1 MITIEKLKEFEA
13 YKGFY
18 DGFYTEKV
26 LTHSNINNGED
37 WSLIADLL
45 QNFKFIVTGMAG
57 QDLIEKTYSKLGQH
71 ADDPEIGE
79 YLKALAK
86 RI

>member
-1 MITIEKLKEFEA
+1 MITMEKLKEFEA

-26 LTHSNINNGED
+26 QTHTNINNGED

-45 QNFKFIVTGMAG
+45 QNFKFINTGMAG
-57 QDLIEKTYSKLGQH
+57 KELMEKTYAKLEQH

-79 YLKALAK
+79 YLKALAM

>member
-1 MITIEKLKEFEA
+1 MITMEKLKEFEA

-26 LTHSNINNGED
+26 QTHTNINNGED

-45 QNFKFIVTGMAG
+45 QNFKFIVTGMAAKE
-57 QDLIEKTYSKLGQH
+57 LTEKTYSILEQH
-71 ADDPEIGE
+71 TDDPEVVE
-79 YLKALAK
+79 YMRVLASK
-86 RI
+86 I

>member
-26 LTHSNINNGED
+26 ATHTNINNGED

-57 QDLIEKTYSKLGQH
+57 DDVIAKTYAKLGQC
-71 ADDPEIGE
+71 AEDPEIGE
-79 YLKALAK
+79 YMMGLAR

>member
-18 DGFYTEKV
+18 EGFFTEKV
-26 LTHSNINNGED
+26 QTHTNINNTED

-45 QNFKFIVTGMAG
+45 QNFKFINTGMAG
-57 QDLIEKTYSKLGQH
+57 KELTEKTYSKLEQH
-71 ADDPEIGE
+71 SDDPQVVE
-79 YLKALAK
+79 YIRVLAS

>member
-18 DGFYTEKV
+18 DGFYTGKV
-26 LTHSNINNGED
+26 QTHTNINNGED

-71 ADDPEIGE
+71 ADDPQIGE